1 MIRPG
6 EWGGG
11 INIVYL
17 YLAPDEKS
25 LSLLIACEIDEK
37 IIHARRMVTRYI
49 QCNSQSIPL
58 SVS

>member
-25 LSLLIACEIDEK
+25 LSILKACEIDE